1 MNSDLKSIALL
12 FGQLTSTIL
21 AVVVIW
27 IGADSDT
34 GKALISFLP
43 LSPMVFKVLLTALF
57 VVGGFIGI
65 AMNIKILLKKVN
77 KDDTNG

>member
-27 IGADSDT
+27 IGADSDA
-34 GKALISFLP
+34 GKALISFL
-43 LSPMVFKVLLTALF
+43 SMNPMVFKVLLTVL
-57 VVGGFIGI
+57 VIGGGFIGI
-65 AMNIKILLKKVN
+65 AMNIKILLKKAN